1 MDVLL
6 KAEHIDKRFGIT
18 HAVNDVSLTVAP
30 GEVRALIGENGSGKS
45 TFCQMLCGIYTIGGG
60 TFTLD
65 GQPVKPRNQVEANK
79 LGVSIIVQEMGTLS
93 GLTVAE
99 NIFLG
104 HEDPFM
110 HWGIKDSRAM
120 IREAQRLLDGYG
132 FGRIKAGAMI
142 DNYNFE
148 DRKLVEI
155 VKATYMKPK
164 ILIVDE
170 TTTALSQNGR
180 LELYK
185 IMDATRADGRSVI
198 FISHDLGEVL
208 SRADTV
214 TILRDGEYIDTV
226 NARDVNEDDLKRL
239 MVGREIGSAYYRTDY
254 GSPISDEVVLSARGV
269 SVPGQIED
277 VSFELHRGEILGFGG
292 LSECGMHEVG
302 KAVFGASWDRSGSVM
317 LVKDGQA
324 YLAVDSIPA
333 AIRNSIAYASKDRD
347 NESVILNESI
357 RNNVVLPSLEDLAE
371 KHLLRK
377 RKLDR
382 FAREHAE
389 QMQTKMQSVSQ
400 FVSDLSG
407 GNKQK
412 VVLARWLGK
421 GSDILVLDSPTR
433 GIDVKVKQMIYA
445 LMGTLKEQGKSIIM
459 ISEEI
464 PELLGMSDRI
474 LIMKDGRING
484 EFLRDPGLSEED
496 LIAKMV

>member
-1 MDVLL
+1 MDKKTMLV
-6 KAEHIDKRFGIT
+6 AEHIDKRFGMT
-18 HAVNDVSLTVAP
+18 HAVNDVSINIAA

-65 GQPVKPRNQVEANK
+65 GQQLHIRNQVEANDA
-79 LGVSIIVQEMGTLS
+79 GIAIIVQEMGTLS

-104 HEDPFM
+104 HEAPFM
-110 HWGIKDSRAM
+110 HMGIKDTRAM
-120 IREAQRLLDGYG
+120 NKAAQKLLDDYG
-132 FGRIKAGAMI
+132 FGRIKAGTMI
-142 DNYNFE
+142 DRYNFE

-164 ILIVDE
+164 ILVIDE

-185 IMDATRADGRSVI
+185 IMDAIRADGRSVI
-198 FISHDLGEVL
+198 FISHDLNEVL
-208 SRADTV
+208 THADTIS
-214 TILRDGEYIDTV
+214 ILRDGEYIDTV
-226 NARDVNEDDLKRL
+226 KTKDMTEDDLKRL

-254 GSPISDEVVLSARGV
+254 GEPISDEVVLSVKDV
-269 SVPGQIED
+269 SVPGQISHVTFD
-277 VSFELHRGEILGFGG
+277 LHKGEILGFGG

-302 KAVFGASWDRSGSVM
+302 KAIFAASWGRTGSVT
-317 LVKDGQA
+317 LADGTEIN
-324 YLAVDSIPA
+324 DIPT
-333 AIRNSIAYASKDRD
+333 AIKHSIAYASKDRD
-347 NESVILNESI
+347 NESIIVNESI
-357 RNNVVLPSLEDLAE
+357 RNNIVLPSIDDLAN
-371 KHLLRK
+371 HGLLSG
-377 RKLDR
+377 RKLTA
-382 FAREHAE
+382 FADKHA
-389 QMQTKMQSVSQ
+389 QGMQTKMQNVGQ

-412 VVLARWLGK
+412 VVLARWIGK

-433 GIDVKVKQMIYA
+433 GIDVKVKQAIYA
-445 LMGTLKEQGKSIIM
+445 LMAELRKQGKSIIM

-464 PELLGMSDRI
+464 PELLGMADRI
-474 LIMKDGRING
+474 IVMKDGAFSG
-484 EFLRDPGLSEED
+484 EFMRDPSLSEED

>member
-1 MDVLL
+1 MDKKTLL
-6 KAEHIDKRFGIT
+6 VAEHIDKRFGIT
-18 HAVNDVSLTVAP
+18 HAVNDVSLTIDA
-30 GEVRALIGENGSGKS
+30 GEIRGLIGENGSGKS
-45 TFCQMLCGIYTIGGG
+45 TFSQMLCGIYTIGGG

-65 GQPVKPRNQVEANK
+65 GKELHIRNQVEANNA
-79 LGVSIIVQEMGTLS
+79 GVAIIVQEMGTLS

-110 HWGIKDSRAM
+110 HYGIKDTRAM
-120 IREAQRLLDGYG
+120 NREAQKLLDEYG
-132 FGRIKAGAMI
+132 FGRIKAGDMI
-142 DNYNFE
+142 ELYNFE

-164 ILIVDE
+164 ILVIDE

-185 IMDATRADGRSVI
+185 IMDAIRADGRTVI

-208 SRADTV
+208 VHTDTV
-214 TILRDGEYIDTV
+214 SVLRDGEYIGTV
-226 NARDVNEDDLKRL
+226 KSAETTEDDLKRL

-254 GSPISDEVVLSARGV
+254 GEPVSDEVVLTVEDV
-269 SVPGQIED
+269 SVPGEISHI
-277 VSFELHRGEILGFGG
+277 SFTLHRGEILGFGG

-302 KAVFGASWDRSGSVM
+302 KAIFGASWDRTGSVT
-317 LVKDGQA
+317 LADGTA
-324 YLAVDSIPA
+324 INSIPT
-333 AIRNSIAYASKDRD
+333 AISHSIAYASKDRD
-347 NESVILNESI
+347 NESIILNESI
-357 RNNVVLPSLEDLAE
+357 RNNIVLPSIDDLASHGLLSGKKLTQFAD
-371 KHLLRK
+371 KH
-377 RKLDR
+377 
-382 FAREHAE
+382 AAE
-389 QMQTKMQSVSQ
+389 MQTKMQNVHQ

-412 VVLARWLGK
+412 VVLARWIGK

-433 GIDVKVKQMIYA
+433 GIDVKVKQAIYA
-445 LMGTLKEQGKSIIM
+445 LMSDLKKEGKSIIM

-464 PELLGMSDRI
+464 PELLGMADRI
-474 LIMKDGRING
+474 IVMKDGKING
-484 EFLRDPGLSEED
+484 EFTRDRALGEED

>member
-1 MDVLL
+1 MDKRTLL
-6 KAEHIDKRFGIT
+6 VAEHIDKRFGMT
-18 HAVNDVSLTVAP
+18 HAVNDVSINIAA

-45 TFCQMLCGIYTIGGG
+45 TFCQMLCGIYSIGGG

-65 GQPVKPRNQVEANK
+65 GQQLHVKNQVEANDA
-79 LGVSIIVQEMGTLS
+79 GISIIVQEMGTLS

-99 NIFLG
+99 NIYLG
-104 HEDPFM
+104 HEEPFM
-110 HWGIKDSRAM
+110 HMGVKDTRAM
-120 IREAQRLLDGYG
+120 NREAQRLLDEYG

-164 ILIVDE
+164 ILVIDE

-185 IMDATRADGRSVI
+185 IMDAVRADGRSVI

-208 SRADTV
+208 THSDTIS
-214 TILRDGEYIDTV
+214 ILRDGEYIDTV
-226 NARDVNEDDLKRL
+226 EASQVTEDDLKRL

-254 GSPISDEVVLSARGV
+254 GTPVSDEVVLTVSGV
-269 SVPGQIED
+269 SVPGEIED
-277 VSFELHRGEILGFGG
+277 VSFQLHRGEILGFGG

-302 KAVFGASWDRSGSVM
+302 KAIFGASWDRKGSVT
-317 LVKDGQA
+317 LADGTA
-324 YLAVDSIPA
+324 IDSIPT
-333 AIRNSIAYASKDRD
+333 AIKHSIAYTSKDRD
-347 NESVILNESI
+347 NESIIINESI
-357 RNNVVLPSLEDLAE
+357 RNNVVLPSLDDLSSRG
-371 KHLLRK
+371 LLSGG
-377 RKLDR
+377 KLTR
-382 FAREHAE
+382 FAKKHAE
-389 QMQTKMQSVSQ
+389 DMQTKMQNVNQ

-412 VVLARWLGK
+412 VVLARWIGK
-421 GSDILVLDSPTR
+421 NSDILVLDSPTR
-433 GIDVKVKQMIYA
+433 GIDVKVKQAIYA
-445 LMGTLKEQGKSIIM
+445 LMADMQKQGKSIIM

-474 LIMKDGRING
+474 FVMKDGRING
-484 EFLRDPGLSEED
+484 EFMRDPSLSEED

>member
-1 MDVLL
+1 MSEILL

-18 HAVNDVSLTVAP
+18 HALNDVSINIER
-30 GEVRALIGENGSGKS
+30 GEIRALIGENGSGKS
-45 TFCQMLCGIYTIGGG
+45 TFCQMLCGIYTIGAG

-65 GQPVKPRNQVEANK
+65 GQLMNVRNQVEANK
-79 LGVSIIVQEMGTLS
+79 AGVSIIVQEMGTLS
-93 GLTVAE
+93 GLSVAE

-104 HEDPFM
+104 HEEPFM
-110 HWGIKDSRAM
+110 HSGVKDTRAM
-120 IREAQRLLDGYG
+120 VREAQKLLDEYG
-132 FGRIKAGAMI
+132 FSSIRANSMI
-142 DNYNFE
+142 DSYNFE

-185 IMDATRADGRSVI
+185 IMDAVRADNRSVI

-208 SRADTV
+208 EHCDSIS
-214 TILRDGEYIDTV
+214 ILRDGEYIDTV
-226 NARDVNEDDLKRL
+226 HSLDVNEDDLKRL

-254 GSPISDEVVLSARGV
+254 GKEISKEVVLSV
-269 SVPGQIED
+269 KNVTVPGQIQD
-277 VSFELHRGEILGFGG
+277 VSFELHKGEILGFGG

-302 KAVFGASWDRSGSVM
+302 KAVFGASWDREGSVT
-317 LVKDGQA
+317 LSDGTEIN
-324 YLAVDSIPA
+324 DIPS
-333 AIRNSIAYASKDRD
+333 AIKHSIAYASKDRD
-347 NESVILNESI
+347 NESIILNESI
-357 RNNVVLPSLEDLAE
+357 RNNIVLPSLDDLANH
-371 KHLLRK
+371 HLLSK
-377 RKLDR
+377 HKLDK
-382 FAREHAE
+382 FAKDYADK
-389 QMQTKMQSVSQ
+389 MQTKMANINQ
-400 FVSDLSG
+400 FISDLSG

-433 GIDVKVKQMIYA
+433 GIDVKVKQAIYA
-445 LMGTLKEQGKSIIM
+445 LMSELTSQGKSIIM

-464 PELLGMSDRI
+464 AELLGMSDRI
-474 LIMKDGRING
+474 IIMKDGKING
-484 EFLRDPGLSEED
+484 EFMRSESLSDED

>member
-1 MDVLL
+1 MEKKTVLV
-6 KAEHIDKRFGIT
+6 AEHIDKKFGIT
-18 HAVNDVSLTVAP
+18 HAVKDVSLEIAA
-30 GEVRALIGENGSGKS
+30 GEIRGLIGENGSGKS

-65 GQPVKPRNQVEANK
+65 GQKLHIRNQVDANNA
-79 LGVSIIVQEMGTLS
+79 GIAIIVQEMGTLS

-99 NIFLG
+99 NIYLG
-104 HEDPFM
+104 HEEPFM
-110 HWGIKDSRAM
+110 HMGIKDSRAM
-120 IREAQRLLDGYG
+120 NRAAQKLLDEYG
-132 FGRIKAGAMI
+132 FGRIRAGTMI
-142 DNYNFE
+142 DHYNFE

-164 ILIVDE
+164 ILVIDE

-185 IMDATRADGRSVI
+185 IMDAVRADGRSVI

-208 SRADTV
+208 THTDTV
-214 TILRDGEYIDTV
+214 SVLRDGEYIDTV
-226 NARDVNEDDLKRL
+226 NSAAVTEDDLKRL

-254 GSPISDEVVLSARGV
+254 DRPVSTEVVLSVQKV
-269 SVPGQIED
+269 SVPGELDGI
-277 VSFELHRGEILGFGG
+277 SFDLHRGEILGFGG

-302 KAVFGASWDRSGSVM
+302 KAIFGASWDRQGTVKLADGTEIKDIPTAIKHSV
-317 LVKDGQA
+317 
-324 YLAVDSIPA
+324 
-333 AIRNSIAYASKDRD
+333 AYASKDRD
-347 NESVILNESI
+347 NESIILNESI
-357 RNNVVLPSLEDLAE
+357 RNNVVLPSLEELAF
-371 KHLLRK
+371 HGLLSG
-377 RKLDR
+377 RKLTR
-382 FAREHAE
+382 FANEHAMN
-389 QMQTKMQSVSQ
+389 MQTKMQNVQQ

-433 GIDVKVKQMIYA
+433 GIDVKVKQAIYA
-445 LMGTLKEQGKSIIM
+445 LMAELSRKGKSIIM

-464 PELLGMSDRI
+464 PELLGMADRI
-474 LIMKDGRING
+474 LIMKDGKING
-484 EFLRDPGLSEED
+484 EFARDPALSEED

>member
-1 MDVLL
+1 MDKKNAVMLV
-6 KAEHIDKRFGIT
+6 AEHIDKRFGMT
-18 HAVNDVSLTVAP
+18 HAVNDVSLNIAP
-30 GEVRALIGENGSGKS
+30 GEIRALIGENGSGKS

-65 GQPVKPRNQVEANK
+65 GQPLHIKNQVEANDA
-79 LGVSIIVQEMGTLS
+79 GISIIVQEMGTLS

-99 NIFLG
+99 NIYLG
-104 HEDPFM
+104 HEEPFM
-110 HWGIKDSRAM
+110 HYGVKDTRAM
-120 IREAQRLLDGYG
+120 NRAAQKLLDDYG

-142 DNYNFE
+142 DRYNFE

-164 ILIVDE
+164 ILVIDE

-185 IMDATRADGRSVI
+185 IMDAVRADGRSVI

-208 SRADTV
+208 SHADTV
-214 TILRDGEYIDTV
+214 SILRDGEYIDTV
-226 NARDVNEDDLKRL
+226 NAAEVTEDDLKRL

-254 GSPISDEVVLSARGV
+254 GTPISNEVVLKVHGV
-269 SVPGQIED
+269 SVPGEIED
-277 VSFELHRGEILGFGG
+277 ISFELHRGEILGFGG

-302 KAVFGASWDRSGSVM
+302 KAIFGASWDRKGSVT
-317 LVKDGQA
+317 LADGTT
-324 YLAVDSIPA
+324 VNDIPT
-333 AIRNSIAYASKDRD
+333 AIKHSIAYTSKDRD
-347 NESVILNESI
+347 NESIIINESI
-357 RNNVVLPSLEDLAE
+357 RNNVVLPSIDDLAN
-371 KHLLRK
+371 HGLLSG
-377 RKLDR
+377 RKLTR
-382 FAREHAE
+382 FANEHANN
-389 QMQTKMQSVSQ
+389 MQTKMQNVNQ

-433 GIDVKVKQMIYA
+433 GIDVKVKQAIYA
-445 LMGTLKEQGKSIIM
+445 LMADMQKQGKSIIM

-474 LIMKDGRING
+474 FVMKDGRING
-484 EFLRDPGLSEED
+484 EFMRDPALSEED

>member
-1 MDVLL
+1 MEKKTMLV
-6 KAEHIDKRFGIT
+6 AEHIDKRFGMT
-18 HAVNDVSLTVAP
+18 HAVNDVSINIAA

-65 GQPVKPRNQVEANK
+65 GQPLHIRNQVEANDA
-79 LGVSIIVQEMGTLS
+79 GIAIIVQEMGTLS

-104 HEDPFM
+104 HEAPFVHM
-110 HWGIKDSRAM
+110 GIKDTRAM
-120 IREAQRLLDGYG
+120 NREAQKLLDEYG

-142 DNYNFE
+142 DRYNFE

-155 VKATYMKPK
+155 VKATYFKPK
-164 ILIVDE
+164 ILVIDE

-185 IMDATRADGRSVI
+185 IMEKVRDDGRSVI

-208 SRADTV
+208 SRSDSIS
-214 TILRDGEYIDTV
+214 ILRDGEYIDTV
-226 NARDVNEDDLKRL
+226 NAADVTEDDLKRL
-239 MVGREIGSAYYRTDY
+239 MVGREIGSAYYRADY
-254 GSPISDEVVLSARGV
+254 GTPVSSEVVLSVKGV
-269 SVPGQIED
+269 SVPGEIQDI
-277 VSFELHRGEILGFGG
+277 SFDLHRGEILGFGG

-302 KAVFGASWDRSGSVM
+302 KAIFGASWNREGSVT
-317 LVKDGQA
+317 LADGTAINDIPTAIKHSVA
-324 YLAVDSIPA
+324 YT
-333 AIRNSIAYASKDRD
+333 SKDRD
-347 NESVILNESI
+347 NESIILNESI
-357 RNNVVLPSLEDLAE
+357 RNNVVLPSLDELAS
-371 KHLLRK
+371 HGLLNG
-377 RKLDR
+377 RKLTR
-382 FAREHAE
+382 FAEEHATN
-389 QMQTKMQSVSQ
+389 MQTKMQGVHQ

-412 VVLARWLGK
+412 VVLARWIGK

-433 GIDVKVKQMIYA
+433 GIDVKVKQAIYA
-445 LMGTLKEQGKSIIM
+445 LMAEMKQKGKSIIM

-474 LIMKDGRING
+474 FVMKDGHING
-484 EFLRDPGLSEED
+484 EFLRDPALSEED